1 MKGFTRLFLILTVF
15 VISTTTNSQA
25 TVIDK
30 IKAVVNNEV
39 ITQSE
44 IDRRLYPLY
53 NQYKNIYSGK
63 ELEKKLDDAGVEILN
78 QLIEDRLV
86 LSEAKNQGIEATEK
100 EIERKIDEFRKSFD
114 GEENMLKSLGE
125 QNLTIKDLKNM
136 LKDRVIIE
144 KIIDR
149 EVRAQIIILPQ
160 EIESYYEEN
169 TDKFK
174 ESLQVKASTI
184 LIRTGSSR
192 TQEEN
197 LSLAITL
204 LNRLKTG
211 QDFYTLA
218 KNYSEGM
225 NAEKGGDMGYVRKG
239 QMIEQIDKVIFNL
252 KVGEFSDLVKTSLG
266 YHIFKIYDKK
276 KERTVPLVEI
286 RPQIMEAI
294 YLKKTESYFKE
305 WLKDLRE
312 NAFISIK

>member
-1 MKGFTRLFLILTVF
+1 MKGFVRLFLILAVF

-63 ELEKKLDDAGVEILN
+63 ELEKKLDDAGVGILN
-78 QLIEDRLV
+78 QLIEDRLI
-86 LSEAKNQGIEATEK
+86 LSEGKNQGIEATEK
-100 EIERKIDEFRKSFD
+100 EIEHKIDEFKKSFD
-114 GEENMLKSLGE
+114 GEENMLKKLSE
-125 QNLTIKDLKNM
+125 QNLTIKDIENM
-136 LKDRVIIE
+136 FKDRVIIE

-149 EVRAQIIILPQ
+149 EVRTQIIILPQ

-174 ESLQVKASTI
+174 EPLQVKASTI
-184 LIRTGSSR
+184 LIRTGSNR
-192 TQEEN
+192 TQEET
-197 LSLAITL
+197 LSLTITL

-266 YHIFKIYDKK
+266 YHIFKVYDKK
-276 KERTVPLVEI
+276 KERTLPLVEI

-294 YLKKTESYFKE
+294 YLKKTEVYFKK